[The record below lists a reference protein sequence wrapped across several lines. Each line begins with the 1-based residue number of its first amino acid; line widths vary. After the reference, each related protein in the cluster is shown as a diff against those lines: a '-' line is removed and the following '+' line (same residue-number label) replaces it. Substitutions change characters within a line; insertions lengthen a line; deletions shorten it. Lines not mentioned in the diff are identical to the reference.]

1 MIYTKFIFSFAS
13 LLHFFND
20 RTILLYLSPLAY
32 RPLVAIPFL
41 KEQTLLFG
49 PLSHSVSTGSYQL
62 SIAAISKSPLL
73 LDTFLGLLS
82 CRHISQ
88 YVMGSLWIN

>member
-49 PLSHSVSTGSYQL
+49 PLFHSISTGSYQL
-62 SIAAISKSPLL
+62 SIAAIPQSLL
-73 LDTFLGLLS
+73 LPDTLLVLLS
-82 CRHISQ
+82 CRNVSQ
-88 YVMGSLWIN
+88 YVVGPLWIN